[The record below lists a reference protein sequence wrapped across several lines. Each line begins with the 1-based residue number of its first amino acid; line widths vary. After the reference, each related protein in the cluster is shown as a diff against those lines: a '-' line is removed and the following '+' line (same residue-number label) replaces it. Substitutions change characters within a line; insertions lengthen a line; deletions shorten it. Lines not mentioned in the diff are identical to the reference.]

1 MCDSSQRIDIFPN
14 RKDIEMLKFLKERA
28 EDYDTNRFVNELVD
42 ASMALGVLNAKIAGC
57 KYNRVLL
64 PMLHQK
70 EIIATMGIEGIQTT
84 FTEMLEEEVSDRS
97 TPVPK
102 YIEYKKHW
110 LALMTGADRLRLE
123 DFSHRL
129 IEDLHG
135 IMLKGSKSAN
145 AGSLFGQYKER
156 KNLIGV
162 KDQKDGKIIGRTVI
176 FEPPP
181 PQETRKY
188 MNELVE
194 YINNHRDGVNPL
206 IKAAISHAQF
216 ESIHPFE
223 DGNGRLGRILITLY
237 LYKAEL
243 IQYPYFYM
251 SEAFLED
258 RLGYY
263 AALTSSRGES
273 LNDWISFFLKKVSV
287 QARKHARYM
296 DALDVLYEKTKSQ
309 VKDVINSP
317 KFEAI
322 IECIFRYPCLT
333 SATLAEHINVSL
345 WQAKRYLNTLES
357 QKILVGADMKRHRRY
372 FFAELLDLMR

>member
-1 MCDSSQRIDIFPN
+1 
-14 RKDIEMLKFLKERA
+14 MLKFLKERA

-123 DFSHRL
+123 DFSNRL

-135 IMLKGSKSAN
+135 IMLKDSKSAN

-296 DALDVLYEKTKSQ
+296 DALDVLYEKTKMQ
-309 VKDVINSP
+309 VKEVINSP

-333 SATLAEHINVSL
+333 SATLAGHINVSL

-357 QKILVGADMKRHRRY
+357 KKILVGADMKRHRRY

>member
-1 MCDSSQRIDIFPN
+1 
-14 RKDIEMLKFLKERA
+14 MLRLLKEQA
-28 EDYDTNRFVNELVD
+28 EDYDTNQFVNELVD
-42 ASMALGVLNAKIAGC
+42 ASMALGVLNAKVAGC

-84 FTEMLEEEVSDRS
+84 FTEMFEEEVSDRS
-97 TPVPK
+97 SPAQK

-110 LALMTGADRLRLE
+110 LALMTGAERLRLE
-123 DFSHRL
+123 DFSNGL
-129 IEDLHG
+129 IEELHG
-135 IMLKGSKSAN
+135 IMFKDTNSTN
-145 AGSLFGQYKER
+145 AGSLFGQYKEK
-156 KNLIGV
+156 KNIIGLT
-162 KDQKDGKIIGRTVI
+162 DQKDGKIVGRTVI
-176 FEPPP
+176 FEPPS

-194 YINNHRDGVNPL
+194 YINNHTDGVNPL

-237 LYKAEL
+237 LYKANL

-273 LNDWISFFLKKVSV
+273 MNDWISFFLKKVSV

-296 DALDVLYEKTKSQ
+296 DALDVLYEKTKIQ
-309 VKDVINSP
+309 VKKVINSS

-322 IECIFRYPCLT
+322 IECIFRFPCLT
-333 SATLAEHINVSL
+333 SVALAEHINVST
-345 WQAKRYLNTLES
+345 WQAKRYLNALET
-357 QKILVGADMKRHRRY
+357 QKILVGANMKRHRRY